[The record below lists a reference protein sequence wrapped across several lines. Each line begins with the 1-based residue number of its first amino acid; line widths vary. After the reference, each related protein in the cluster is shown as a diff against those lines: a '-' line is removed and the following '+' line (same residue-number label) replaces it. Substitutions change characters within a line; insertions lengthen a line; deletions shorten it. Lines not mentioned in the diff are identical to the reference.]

1 MPEQNRIQKIRN
13 HPGSASFLATI
24 LAIFSGLL
32 LGFLIM
38 LLAGPS
44 AAGNGILV
52 VLTGG
57 IPVALNAAKQLGQI
71 FYQAV
76 PVLLTGLSVGF
87 VFKLGLFNIGV
98 AGQYTMGLFFAMY
111 AAFSF
116 PLPSGIHWGVCLLAG
131 MLGGALWG
139 TLTGLL
145 KAWRGVN
152 EVIAAIMLNYI
163 GMYLVD
169 MWVQGNTAMYEASRA
184 RTKYIPASA
193 QLPSLGISGSN
204 LNIGIFLAIGAA
216 VLLWI
221 VLNKTVFG
229 YELRATGLNPD
240 AAVYAGMNSRRN
252 ILVTMLIGGA
262 LAGLGGACT
271 ILAPA
276 VIPGSSVTYEPINVI
291 AQAGFHGIAAA
302 LLGGAN
308 PLGIIFSAIFISLI
322 RRGGSA
328 AALYGYRLEIIDI
341 VIAVVIYCASFSL
354 LIRELTEKIGQ
365 KRTGAGAERSE
376 MTKKH
381 RTQKESGMTDRG
393 KKEGGDTAWIR

>member
-1 MPEQNRIQKIRN
+1 MPEENVLQKVKN
-13 HPGSASFLATI
+13 HPGSASFLATL
-24 LAIFSGLL
+24 LAISAGLL
-32 LGFLIM
+32 LGFLVM
-38 LLAGPS
+38 LLAEPAS
-44 AAGNGILV
+44 AGNGILV

-57 IPVALNAAKQLGQI
+57 IPVALNEVKQLGQI
-71 FYQAV
+71 LYRSI
-76 PVLLTGLSVGF
+76 PLLFTGLSVGF

-116 PLPSGIHWGVCLLAG
+116 SLPSGIHWAVCLLAG

-139 TLTGLL
+139 ALTGLL

-169 MWVQGNTAMYEASRA
+169 MWVQGNPVMYEASRA

-204 LNIGIFLAIGAA
+204 LNIGIFFAIAVA

-221 VLNKTVFG
+221 MLNKTVFG

-252 ILVTMLIGGA
+252 IMVTMLIGGG
-262 LAGLGGACT
+262 LAGLGGGCA

-291 AQAGFHGIAAA
+291 AQAGFNGIAAA
-302 LLGGAN
+302 LLGSAN
-308 PLGIIFSAIFISLI
+308 PLGIICSAVFISFI
-322 RRGGSA
+322 QRGGYA
-328 AALYGYRLEIIDI
+328 AALYGYRSEIVDI
-341 VIAVVIYCASFSL
+341 VVAAIIYCASFSV
-354 LIRELTEKIGQ
+354 LIRELTERIRWRGTGG
-365 KRTGAGAERSE
+365 RT
-376 MTKKH
+376 
-381 RTQKESGMTDRG
+381 ESGEIQGGRQRR
-393 KKEGGDTAWIR
+393 KKEDRTDGDKR

>member
-1 MPEQNRIQKIRN
+1 MPDQNIVQKIRN

-24 LAIFSGLL
+24 LAILAGLL
-32 LGFLIM
+32 LGFLVM

-57 IPVALNAAKQLGQI
+57 IPVALNTAKQLGQI
-71 FYQAV
+71 LYQTI

-98 AGQYTMGLFFAMY
+98 AGQYTIGLFFAMY

-116 PLPSGIHWGVCLLAG
+116 SLPSGIHWLVCLMAG

-139 TLTGLL
+139 TFTGLL

-169 MWVQGNTAMYEASRA
+169 MWVQGNPVMYEASRA

-204 LNIGIFLAIGAA
+204 LNVGIFVAVGVA

-252 ILVTMLIGGA
+252 IIVTMLAGGA
-262 LAGLGGACT
+262 LAGLGGACA

-291 AQAGFHGIAAA
+291 AQAGFNGIAAA

-308 PLGIIFSAIFISLI
+308 PLGIIFSAIFISCI
-322 RRGGSA
+322 QRGGSA

-341 VIAVVIYCASFSL
+341 VVAVIIYCASFSL

-365 KRTGAGAERSE
+365 RRMGIRAEWSE
-376 MTKKH
+376 KPEKH
-381 RTQKESGMTDRG
+381 RAHREGDTTDRG
-393 KKEGGDTAWIR
+393 KTEGEDTTWIH